1 MPPLTMAV
9 LCLQDKLMTTLNHQ
23 INELTKLT
31 FQIIFHETDKQ
42 YNILIQVK
50 RVLWLYCRTYK
61 KFFNFT
67 WLGKKTHASILSQK
81 LKRFIPS

>member
-50 RVLWLYCRTYK
+50 E
-61 KFFNFT
+61 FFGYIVAPIRNFLT
-67 WLGKKTHASILSQK
+67 SLG
-81 LKRFIPS
+81 